1 MSVFSERLIALMKQN
16 RINQKE
22 LAQKAGVT
30 ESAMSYYVKGDRTPR
45 SDVLTRIAKA
55 LETTTDYL
63 LGTSESVSEVPRGE
77 LQYLQRNLGKLDS
90 DQLKKA
96 ENILKAAFDD
106 IFDDDEDIKEW
117 AKMRQKETL
126 LGLTENATDLNYR
139 TISHENIRKNYC

>member
-30 ESAMSYYVKGDRTPR
+30 ESVMSYYVKGDRTPR
-45 SDVLTRIAKA
+45 SDVLTRAKA

-106 IFDDDEDIKEW
+106 IFDDDEE
-117 AKMRQKETL
+117 
-126 LGLTENATDLNYR
+126 
-139 TISHENIRKNYC
+139 

>member
-1 MSVFSERLIALMKQN
+1 MRKREYERTVDNMSVFSERLIALMKQN

-63 LGTSESVSEVPRGE
+63 LGTSESVSEVSRGE

-106 IFDDDEDIKEW
+106 IFDDDDEE
-117 AKMRQKETL
+117 
-126 LGLTENATDLNYR
+126 
-139 TISHENIRKNYC
+139 

>member
-1 MSVFSERLIALMKQN
+1 MVDDMSVFSERLIALMKQN
-16 RINQKE
+16 GINQKE

-63 LGTSESVSEVPRGE
+63 LGSFALSSEVPNGE
-77 LQYLQRNLGKLDS
+77 LQYLQRNLGKLDAY
-90 DQLKKA
+90 QLKKA

-106 IFDDDEDIKEW
+106 IFDDDDEE
-117 AKMRQKETL
+117 
-126 LGLTENATDLNYR
+126 
-139 TISHENIRKNYC
+139 